1 VLIHRAKAVDGRIT
15 VPNGPSYAVLVLP
28 QQNVMRPEVAESIR
42 RLIQD
47 GATVVGPKPDT
58 SPSLAGYPHC
68 DAAVQAIA
76 ADVWESVDGR
86 NVTSRPFGK
95 GMIHHGAGLAKV
107 LGGLG
112 VHPDVQVVS
121 KAPLLCAVAGAGE
134 IGIGNK
140 GGIIFKHRSAPG
152 REIYFLSN
160 TTHRPVEFTASLRVA
175 GRKPELWNANT
186 GTITDALAFSQR
198 DGRTHVPLRLDAAES
213 IYVMLSE
220 SIATDVNGSHTSN
233 APDSEVVASLDGPW
247 SVRFDGQ
254 GGPKETVFETLV
266 DWAKHP
272 DDSIKHYSGTAVYQ
286 TSFTLGPPANN
297 PRTVLALGKVAVMA
311 SVVVNGREAGTLW
324 TTPWEID
331 ISDFITTGKNLVEI
345 RVANTWNNRLVADAP
360 KPQNDRLS
368 HVSQPY
374 DTTGK
379 KPLLASG
386 LIGPVR
392 VMRER

>member
-1 VLIHRAKAVDGRIT
+1 
-15 VPNGPSYAVLVLP
+15 
-28 QQNVMRPEVAESIR
+28 
-42 RLIQD
+42 
-47 GATVVGPKPDT
+47 
-58 SPSLAGYPHC
+58 
-68 DAAVQAIA
+68 
-76 ADVWESVDGR
+76 
-86 NVTSRPFGK
+86 
-95 GMIHHGAGLAKV
+95 
-107 LGGLG
+107 
-112 VHPDVQVVS
+112 
-121 KAPLLCAVAGAGE
+121 
-134 IGIGNK
+134 
-140 GGIIFKHRSAPG
+140 
-152 REIYFLSN
+152 
-160 TTHRPVEFTASLRVA
+160 
-175 GRKPELWNANT
+175 
-186 GTITDALAFSQR
+186 
-198 DGRTHVPLRLDAAES
+198 
-213 IYVMLSE
+213 
-220 SIATDVNGSHTSN
+220 
-233 APDSEVVASLDGPW
+233 
-247 SVRFDGQ
+247 VRFDGQ
-254 GGPKETVFETLV
+254 GAPKEAVFETLI
-266 DWAKHP
+266 DWVKHP

-286 TSFTLGPPANN
+286 TSFTLKPPAKN